1 MKVGD
6 NMQKWNEIRDEDSLK
21 EFMEKVSF
29 FHDSCIKE
37 MHYLSGAY
45 VNENMDM
52 YPVNDR
58 RILRVIIQR
67 QYEEDSMIE
76 MEFQGLKYLKLFPA
90 DEHYTCEILGSN
102 IILKEDRVI
111 WSDCEDKTDLEDGDT
126 GTLVCASKLRWRPIS
141 GCMGEKEFLKDV
153 DINHILDM
161 LNWNNSAE
169 IQAEGRRL
177 AEHINCLSIFMQPMG
192 ERYNKNIWENCAL
205 ILSGKKD
212 ALLEP
217 YLPELLD
224 WIRDLNWPGA
234 MIILERLKRFRNYE
248 WLSCTMKEK
257 IEIAYVLNAEQWLD
271 NLFELFTQEE
281 LKGYLEDEYCQRLYE
296 EYLNDT
302 NPEKEEKYSLEECKK
317 ERELT

>member
-1 MKVGD
+1 MVRREEKIHSNESGD
-6 NMQKWNEIRDEDSLK
+6 NMHKWNEITDENSLK
-21 EFMEKVSF
+21 EFMERVSF

-45 VNENMDM
+45 VNENLDM

-90 DEHYTCEILGSN
+90 DERYSCEILDSN
-102 IILKEDRVI
+102 IILKEDCII
-111 WSDCEDKTDLEDGDT
+111 WSDCEDKTELEDGDT
-126 GTLVCASKLRWRPIS
+126 GTLVCASKLRWRSIF
-141 GCMGEKEFLKDV
+141 GCMGEKEFFKDM
-153 DINHILDM
+153 DINYILDM
-161 LNWNNSAE
+161 LDWNNSAE

-177 AEHINCLSIFMQPMG
+177 AEHINCLSVFMQPMG

-234 MIILERLKRFRNYE
+234 MIILERLKSFQNYE

-257 IEIAYVLNAEQWLD
+257 ITVAQTLDAEEWLC
-271 NLFELFTQEE
+271 NLSELLINE
-281 LKGYLEDEYCQRLYE
+281 KVKKYLGDEYCCILN
-296 EYLNDT
+296 EYV
-302 NPEKEEKYSLEECKK
+302 
-317 ERELT
+317 

>member
-1 MKVGD
+1 
-6 NMQKWNEIRDEDSLK
+6 
-21 EFMEKVSF
+21 
-29 FHDSCIKE
+29 
-37 MHYLSGAY
+37 
-45 VNENMDM
+45 
-52 YPVNDR
+52 
-58 RILRVIIQR
+58 
-67 QYEEDSMIE
+67 
-76 MEFQGLKYLKLFPA
+76 
-90 DEHYTCEILGSN
+90 
-102 IILKEDRVI
+102 
-111 WSDCEDKTDLEDGDT
+111 
-126 GTLVCASKLRWRPIS
+126 
-141 GCMGEKEFLKDV
+141 
-153 DINHILDM
+153 M

-257 IEIAYVLNAEQWLD
+257 IKIAYVLNAEQWLD

-317 ERELT
+317 EWELT